1 MQSPFKIYSN
11 NTPLSGYSFFFLLQ
25 FMDIFT
31 IMSNAA
37 ESICHKRPP
46 APFLSDMFL
55 FLLEVHLW
63 KESLDHV
70 TSFACFPFGLSFKK
84 KILVVLKKKK
94 ISLPHVWWEL
104 RSKHATVHVAGLCH
118 HVDCRDWTQAVG
130 LGKHLCL
137 LSRSLALRCFSVD
150 ETPLLSL

>member
-1 MQSPFKIYSN
+1 MVYFSILNTLLRDNSHTVQSPFKIYSN

-55 FLLEVHLW
+55 FLLEVYL
-63 KESLDHV
+63 
-70 TSFACFPFGLSFKK
+70 
-84 KILVVLKKKK
+84 
-94 ISLPHVWWEL
+94 
-104 RSKHATVHVAGLCH
+104 
-118 HVDCRDWTQAVG
+118 
-130 LGKHLCL
+130 
-137 LSRSLALRCFSVD
+137 
-150 ETPLLSL
+150 